1 MDLEIPAKQN
11 MIIRIL
17 ANYIFDI
24 IEPENGQTKG
34 ATLFL
39 TNKISV
45 FRAALVQSILA
56 REASLIIEKK
66 SFFKSLLFAILK
78 IEVIEINKLL
88 KATKISNTDFIF
100 IPSSQISLNML
111 SQILNVYARTEITAI
126 QGILT
131 KKENTWP
138 KLRKLRISF
147 TKKEQKSINSSEAK
161 GKIDSL
167 LTELFCRCNYSEES
181 LISYLI
187 KKAKGGNIF
196 LKIIKDATGAEDSYF
211 SLFMKIILLSKL
223 IKDLIKSEQRVG
235 VLLPNTNI
243 NATMFF
249 SLQLLSVTPCMLNYT
264 SGLAKLRDCL
274 RLAKIKIIITS
285 EKFVEKADLNQQ
297 IKDLKN
303 YIDYSLGGLQS
314 CENWYINW

>member
-1 MDLEIPAKQN
+1 

-34 ATLFL
+34 APLFL

-126 QGILT
+126 QGILI

-138 KLRKLRISF
+138 KVRKLRISF

-211 SLFMKIILLSKL
+211 SLFMKIILKIL
-223 IKDLIKSEQRVG
+223 INIFIHLISFFFFLIEFRKF
-235 VLLPNTNI
+235 VLLH
-243 NATMFF
+243 
-249 SLQLLSVTPCMLNYT
+249 PCL
-264 SGLAKLRDCL
+264 
-274 RLAKIKIIITS
+274 
-285 EKFVEKADLNQQ
+285 
-297 IKDLKN
+297 
-303 YIDYSLGGLQS
+303 
-314 CENWYINW
+314 

>member
-1 MDLEIPAKQN
+1 

-17 ANYIFDI
+17 ANYFDI

-45 FRAALVQSILA
+45 FRAALVQNILA
-56 REASLIIEKK
+56 RETFLIIERK
-66 SFFKSLLFAILK
+66 SFFKSLLFAIFK
-78 IEVIEINKLL
+78 IKIIELTKLL
-88 KATKISNTDFIF
+88 KATKIPNTDLIF
-100 IPSSQISLNML
+100 IPSSQISLNIL
-111 SQILNVYARTEITAI
+111 SQISDVYARTEITAI
-126 QGILT
+126 QGILI

-138 KLRKLRISF
+138 KVRKLRISF

-264 SGLAKLRDCL
+264 SGLTKLRDCL

-297 IKDLKN
+297 INDLNVDYHIIYLKN
-303 YIDYSLGGLQS
+303 FRKKSTRFLKLNFFLILL
-314 CENWYINW
+314 N